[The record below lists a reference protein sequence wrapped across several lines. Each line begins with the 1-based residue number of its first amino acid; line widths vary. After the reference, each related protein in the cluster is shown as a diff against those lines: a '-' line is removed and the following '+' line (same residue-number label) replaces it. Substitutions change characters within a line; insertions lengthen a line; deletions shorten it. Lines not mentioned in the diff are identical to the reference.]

1 MKTLLPLRIRSI
13 AVLLPVLLLFLQA
26 CEFTTANI
34 ERAVMARSVNDKSE
48 PLEETS
54 RFHGSESL
62 LHCSVLMANTPEDTP
77 VKAVWYKKVEEDGA
91 KKVILDSS
99 RITMDGD
106 GWIDFTLE
114 LSNSMLPYDDYA
126 VDLYIG
132 STYAQ
137 TVPFTIEPMYPDS
150 PVREAVVARAI
161 SETYFPTEP
170 AWVFEAGTQT
180 VYAPVYVAGQ
190 EAGTVFAAKW
200 YAHDATGD
208 RSVIDTIELQFD
220 EDGWIGFQLNLPEG
234 LSPGRY
240 SVDILADGQ
249 VEHTLEFRAE

>member
-1 MKTLLPLRIRSI
+1 MKMSLPLFIRSAAILLAALLPI
-13 AVLLPVLLLFLQA
+13 LQA

-54 RFHGSESL
+54 TFHGSESL
-62 LHCSVLMANTPEDTP
+62 LHCSVLMANTPENTS
-77 VKAVWYKKVEEDGA
+77 VKAVWYQKLEGEKNV
-91 KKVILDSS
+91 LDSS

-106 GWIDFTLE
+106 GWIDFTLT
-114 LSNSMLPYDDYA
+114 LSNSMLPYGDYA

-132 STYAQ
+132 SAFAQ
-137 TVPFTIEPMYPDS
+137 TVPFTIEAMYPDS
-150 PVREAVVARAI
+150 PVKEAVIARAI
-161 SETYFPTEP
+161 SDSYFPTEST
-170 AWVFEAGTQT
+170 WVFEAGSTT

-190 EAGTVFAAKW
+190 DAGTVFAAKW
-200 YAHDATGD
+200 YTHDADGD
-208 RSVIDTIELQFD
+208 RSEIDTAELAFD
-220 EDGWIGFQLNLPEG
+220 DEGWIGFQLNLPDG